1 MYSIFHIEGGIGK
14 NILATA
20 VVSSLKKSDPERQ
33 IMYSITAVPDANK
46 KKKMILFFN
55 I

>member
-20 VVSSLKKSDPERQ
+20 VIESLKKTDPDRSALWLT
-33 IMYSITAVPDANK
+33 MKTSKLSK
-46 KKKMILFFN
+46 KCDPS
-55 I
+55 